1 MQLLRNNGIEPEV
14 VEYLKYPLSVDEL
27 KSIGQMLG
35 LRPKDFIRKGE
46 QDFKNLDLKEKLEDD
61 EVLFSVMADFPK
73 LMERP
78 IAVKGGRAVIGRPP
92 DKILDLI

>member
-1 MQLLRNNGIEPEV
+1 MQLLRKNGIEPEV
-14 VEYLKYPLSVDEL
+14 VEYLKYPLSVNEL
-27 KSIGQMLG
+27 KTIAQMLD

-46 QDFKNLDLKEKLEDD
+46 KDFKKLDLKEKLEDD
-61 EVLFSVMADFPK
+61 EVLFSVIADFPK

-78 IAVKGGRAVIGRPP
+78 IVAKGDRAIIGRPP

>member
-1 MQLLRNNGIEPEV
+1 VQLLRNNGIEPEV
-14 VEYLKYPLSVDEL
+14 VEYLKHPLSVDEL
-27 KSIGQMLG
+27 KSIAQMLG

-46 QDFKNLDLKEKLEDD
+46 HDFKNLDLKEKLEDD

-78 IAVKGGRAVIGRPP
+78 IAVKDGRAIIGRPP
-92 DKILDLI
+92 DEILDLI

>member
-1 MQLLRNNGIEPEV
+1 MQLLRDNGIEPEV

-27 KSIGQMLG
+27 KSIAQMLG
-35 LRPKDFIRKGE
+35 FRPKDFIRKGE
-46 QDFKNLDLKEKLEDD
+46 QDFKNLELKEKLEDD
-61 EVLFSVMADFPK
+61 EVLFSAMTDFPK

-78 IAVKGGRAVIGRPP
+78 IAVKGSRAVIGRPP

>member
-14 VEYLKYPLSVDEL
+14 VEYIKYPLSVDEL
-27 KSIGQMLG
+27 KSIAQMLG

-46 QDFKNLDLKEKLEDD
+46 QDFKNLELKEKLEDD
-61 EVLFSVMADFPK
+61 EELFSAMTDFPK

>member
-14 VEYLKYPLSVDEL
+14 VEYLKYPLSVGEL
-27 KSIGQMLG
+27 KSIAQMLG

-46 QDFKNLDLKEKLEDD
+46 QDFKTLDLKEKLEDD

-78 IAVKGGRAVIGRPP
+78 IAVKDGRAVIGRPP
-92 DKILDLI
+92 DEILDLI

>member
-1 MQLLRNNGIEPEV
+1 MQLLRNNGIEPEI
-14 VEYLKYPLSVDEL
+14 VEYLKYPLSVNEL
-27 KSIGQMLG
+27 KSIAQMLG

-46 QDFKNLDLKEKLEDD
+46 QDFKNLELKEKLEDD
-61 EVLFSVMADFPK
+61 EVLFSAMADFPK

-92 DKILDLI
+92 DKILNLI